1 MKIDSKTITYNS
13 IQELKNSTD
22 VGLSFERNVEYNYK
36 VRIINRGEHLF
47 YQQEDRAFICEINP
61 HESIIFKYSI
71 KKWDNGVKI
80 TDDEKEVIFDRLI
93 LYFKNF
99 QDNIDAKIV

>member
-1 MKIDSKTITYNS
+1 MKSDSKTIEYNR

-22 VGLSFERNVEYNYK
+22 IGLRFERNVEHNYK
-36 VRIINRGEHLF
+36 IRIINRSEQLF
-47 YQQEDRAFICEINP
+47 YQQEDIAFICEINP
-61 HESIIFKYSI
+61 HESIIFKDSI

-93 LYFKNF
+93 LYFKKF